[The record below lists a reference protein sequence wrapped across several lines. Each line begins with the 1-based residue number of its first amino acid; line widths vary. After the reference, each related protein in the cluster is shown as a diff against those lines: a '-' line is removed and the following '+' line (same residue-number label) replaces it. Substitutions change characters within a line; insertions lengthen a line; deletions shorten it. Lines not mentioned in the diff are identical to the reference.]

1 MRLDTLL
8 NVLLVGVS
16 GALVALMLGAVVGS
30 NSPKPTVRTDSADQI
45 PDVNQMISSN
55 IPKATDRADS
65 ADQIP
70 NLPRTDRDTSHRAN
84 FPDVNKMIIDE
95 HTTVIP
101 ETSRSEIKEDSSVPQ
116 PPPPNPIPTVPTPD
130 PPPPPV
136 APSPPRA
143 TPSPPLIPPHVLI
156 SAKALVAQEQKDKDV
171 CARHGGHR
179 VDITRDHHPSWRC
192 VFPAKHE

>member
-8 NVLLVGVS
+8 NVMLVGVS
-16 GALVALMLGAVVGS
+16 GALVALMLGTVVGS

-45 PDVNQMISSN
+45 PDVNQMISSG
-55 IPKATDRADS
+55 

-70 NLPRTDRDTSHRAN
+70 DLPRTDRDTSHRAN
-84 FPDVNKMIIDE
+84 FPDVNQMIIDE

-116 PPPPNPIPTVPTPD
+116 LPSPNPIPTVPTPD
-130 PPPPPV
+130 PPPHPV

-143 TPSPPLIPPHVLI
+143 DPSAPLIPPHVVI
-156 SAKALVAQEQKDKDV
+156 SAKALVAQEQKEKDV
-171 CARHGGHR
+171 CARHDGHR

-192 VFPAKHE
+192 VYPAKHE